1 MASPAHIGNLSGT
14 FQGTFTIGDEES
26 VSISHVGDDAV
37 FKDTNNP
44 GGFTLSQ
51 LAQGDT
57 VDTILASRNEGEVL
71 ISRNTG
77 DILLSRS

>member
-1 MASPAHIGNLSGT
+1 MASPAHIGNLAGT
-14 FQGTFTIGDEES
+14 LQDSFTIGDES
-26 VSISHVGDDAV
+26 VSVAQVGNDAV
-37 FKDTNNP
+37 IKDANNP
-44 GGFTLSQ
+44 SGFTLTQ

-57 VDTILASRNEGEVL
+57 VDTILTSGNDGEVL